1 MPQFP
6 RVLSL
11 AVLAALLPAIAPAE
25 PFKDVFPDIYQQV
38 PADLLPG
45 IDALDLKSGT
55 VKLGDGIAEVAVP
68 QDHDFLDAADARF
81 VLKKLWENPDSPTML
96 GMIFPRR

>member
-1 MPQFP
+1 MSQFP
-6 RVLSL
+6 RILSL

-68 QDHDFLDAADARF
+68 QDYDFLDVPSRMITYTLVALPFSWQDRF
-81 VLKKLWENPDSPTML
+81 
-96 GMIFPRR
+96 